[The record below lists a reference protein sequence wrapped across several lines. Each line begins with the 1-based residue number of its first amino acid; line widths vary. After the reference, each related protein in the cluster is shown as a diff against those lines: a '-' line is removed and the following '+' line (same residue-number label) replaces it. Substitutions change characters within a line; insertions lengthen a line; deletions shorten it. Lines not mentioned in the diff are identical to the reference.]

1 MLTQLSIDH
10 LLKRCKKQ
18 DQKAQLEVYRRFHGM
33 MYHSALRI
41 VGHPEDAEDVMQES
55 FLAAFEKLEQYQ
67 GQNRF
72 GGWLKQITI
81 RKAIHHAAKQA
92 KMSHSPDG
100 TLEIEAGETAIAIA
114 EEATSKIQQLHAAL
128 YQLNP
133 RYRQV
138 ICLHYLEGMDQ
149 EEICG
154 LMVLLPGTY
163 RTLMSRAKEQLR
175 KKMNDHGMG

>member
-10 LLKRCKKQ
+10 LLERCKKQ
-18 DQKAQLEVYRRFHGM
+18 DQQAQLEVYRRFHGM

-55 FLAAFEKLEQYQ
+55 FMTAFEKLEQYQ

-72 GGWLKQITI
+72 GGWLKQITM
-81 RKAIHHAAKQA
+81 RKALYHAAKQA
-92 KMSHSPDG
+92 KMNHSPDG
-100 TLEIEAGETAIAIA
+100 ALEIEAGETAIGIA
-114 EEATSKIQQLHAAL
+114 EEASPKLQQLHAAL

-154 LMVLLPGTY
+154 LMDLLPGTY
-163 RTLMSRAKEQLR
+163 RTLLSRAKEQLR
-175 KKMNDHGMG
+175 KKINEHGMG

>member
-10 LLKRCKKQ
+10 LLKRCIKQ

-81 RKAIHHAAKQA
+81 RKAIHLAAKQA

-114 EEATSKIQQLHAAL
+114 EEATPKIQQLHAAL

-154 LMVLLPGTY
+154 LMDLLPGTY